1 MADQI
6 PGENEKQPEKEAHRE
21 NVALTL
27 DTLPRKIVSL
37 ILATMTIDVNVPY
50 EVSPPTF
57 QTSATRKKEDASARR
72 DLVSLCLVS
81 KRMISKARPTLYR
94 NILIDE
100 PDTLILLYRTLLEK
114 PQLGIFVKRMSL
126 NIFHGGKY
134 NSFEYRELCRSINLR
149 PLLSYAQNGFE
160 ELWKTTHVR
169 DACEGYEI
177 TLERL
182 YTLHFKVLSRTR
194 NLESLDLNVEP
205 QAELRSTLMDTR
217 SIYFRVVSRVLRSL
231 WRETSPSLSR
241 LKELQ
246 LIGKETVCAHRS
258 NRWGCVALICR
269 CFLSLPELEQL
280 VWLNHAY
287 GWFDA
292 FSRRTVSG
300 KPCVL

>member
-6 PGENEKQPEKEAHRE
+6 PAENEKQPEKEAHRE
-21 NVALTL
+21 NAALTL
-27 DTLPRKIVSL
+27 ETLPPKIASL
-37 ILATMTIDVNVPY
+37 VLAKITIDVNVPY
-50 EVSPPTF
+50 VVSPSTF

-81 KRMISKARPTLYR
+81 KRMSSKARPALYR
-94 NILIDE
+94 NILVDD
-100 PDTLILLYRTLLEK
+100 PDTLVLLCRTFLEK
-114 PQLGIFVKRMSL
+114 PQFGIFVKRMSL
-126 NIFHGGKY
+126 NICLGDKDYYCDYG
-134 NSFEYRELCRSINLR
+134 ELRRSIN
-149 PLLSYAQNGFE
+149 LSYAQNGFE
-160 ELWKTTHVR
+160 ELWKTTRARDVR
-169 DACEGYEI
+169 ECSEI

-194 NLESLDLNVEP
+194 NLESLDLNVQP
-205 QAELRSTLMDTR
+205 QTEMRNFCMDTH
-217 SIYFRVVSRVLRSL
+217 SDYLEVVSRVLRSL

-246 LIGKETVCAHRS
+246 LIGKEEVCAYRGH
-258 NRWGCVALICR
+258 RWGSVALICR

-280 VWLNHAY
+280 VWFNHAY

-300 KPCVL
+300 KPCDF